1 MPGVVV
7 DGMDVFAVYD
17 AAGEAIARAR
27 AGEGPTFLE
36 MKTYRYHG
44 HFHADDASK
53 YRKPEEEAFYKEKDA
68 IKHFERTVTR
78 QKLMTEKKMKSI
90 RDVAEQE
97 MLDAVDFALTSP
109 MPEISTLYDDVY
121 VNYSNP
127 ISGLR

>member
-17 AAGEAIARAR
+17 AAGEAISRAR

-44 HFHADDASK
+44 HFHADDTSK
-53 YRKPEEEAFYKEKDA
+53 YRKPEEEAYYKEKDA
-68 IKHFERTVTR
+68 IKHFESTVLK
-78 QKLMTEKKMKSI
+78 QKLMTEKQLKGI
-90 RDVAEQE
+90 RDDIEKE
-97 MLDAVDFALTSP
+97 MLQAVDFALTSP
-109 MPEISTLYDDVY
+109 MPEVSTLYDDVY

-127 ISGLR
+127 IQGLR

>member
-1 MPGVVV
+1 
-7 DGMDVFAVYD
+7 
-17 AAGEAIARAR
+17 
-27 AGEGPTFLE
+27 
-36 MKTYRYHG
+36 HG